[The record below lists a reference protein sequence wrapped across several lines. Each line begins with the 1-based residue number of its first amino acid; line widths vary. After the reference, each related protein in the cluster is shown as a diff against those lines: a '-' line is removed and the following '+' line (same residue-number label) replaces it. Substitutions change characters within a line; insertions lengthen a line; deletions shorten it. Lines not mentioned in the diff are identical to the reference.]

1 MNTCYI
7 ARKHH
12 PSRGE
17 VVEGPASFPH
27 PMGQLLSLRRHPLPD
42 FCCTGA
48 SSSIPCVH
56 STLTSYN
63 AATSRG
69 RHPQQP
75 EWLPLTINPIH
86 LVLCANAQ
94 GRLPSSHC
102 HPPNV
107 ACPCLL
113 RQRVLTLGTDFSLPF
128 QGVLFTCCRCTGC
141 RCVYATSMDVFFLH
155 GSGADCPPSSG
166 NVGFTHTPHASTE
179 GTHFDYR
186 RRCRL
191 SIAANVDYHEP
202 SSSSAYLKAYN
213 SCDGAATSV
222 RILGFFQA
230 AILVEVIRKIVLFYF
245 VFYLT
250 R

>member
-86 LVLCANAQ
+86 LVLCANALV
-94 GRLPSSHC
+94 RLPSSHC

-128 QGVLFTCCRCTGC
+128 QGVLSHAVAARGVGASMQRLWMFFFFTALGLIVHRHPG
-141 RCVYATSMDVFFLH
+141 TSDLPIHHMRRPRAPTLTIDAGV
-155 GSGADCPPSSG
+155 GSASPQTSTTMNLALAPLTSRHITAAMALPRVSG
-166 NVGFTHTPHASTE
+166 FWAFSKQQ
-179 GTHFDYR
+179 YWSR
-186 RRCRL
+186 
-191 SIAANVDYHEP
+191 
-202 SSSSAYLKAYN
+202 
-213 SCDGAATSV
+213 
-222 RILGFFQA
+222 
-230 AILVEVIRKIVLFYF
+230 
-245 VFYLT
+245 
-250 R
+250 